1 MPVAARRGRPWLW
14 AAIVVCVL
22 MAAGV
27 GGVIVGRAIYGG
39 SGPLTEARAVVVP
52 RGGDADVA
60 RALRDA
66 GVIDDPTAF
75 RAAALA
81 TRSQGPL
88 HAGEL
93 QFPAHASIADVLL
106 ILRGARPVQHKVTIP
121 EGLTAA
127 QISRVLD
134 RADALTGDGVVP
146 AEGALLPETYT
157 FELGATRDSVAGRA
171 KSAMARAL
179 AQAWASRTAGL
190 PLADPGQLLVLA
202 SMVERETSKP
212 EERAHVAGVFINR
225 LRAGMRLQSD
235 PTVIYAVGGGLG
247 PLERSLTHADLSW
260 PNPYNTY
267 AVPGLPAGPIASPG
281 LASLAAAAKPDVT
294 DDLYFVADGSGGH
307 AFAKT
312 LEEHQR
318 NVSRWRALSAAP

>member
-1 MPVAARRGRPWLW
+1 MVEVRRRRPWLR
-14 AAIVVCVL
+14 AGIVVGLLLV
-22 MAAGV
+22 AGV
-27 GGVIVGRAIYGG
+27 AGLYEGRAIYGG
-39 SGPLTEARAVVVP
+39 SGPSAEARAVLVP

-66 GVIDDPTAF
+66 GVIDDVTAF

-93 QFPAHASIADVLL
+93 LFPARASIADVLL
-106 ILRGARPVQHKVTIP
+106 ILRGARPVQHRVTIP

-146 AEGALLPETYT
+146 AEGALLPETYI
-157 FELGATRDSVAGRA
+157 FERGASRA
-171 KSAMARAL
+171 SIASRARTAMTRAL

-190 PLADPGQLLVLA
+190 PLSDPGQLLVLA
-202 SMVERETSKP
+202 SMVERETAKP
-212 EERAHVAGVFINR
+212 DERAHVAGVFVNR

-247 PLERSLTHADLSW
+247 PLERGLTHADLSW

-267 AVPGLPAGPIASPG
+267 TVPGLPAGPIASPG
-281 LASLAAAAKPDVT
+281 LASLAAVAKPDVT

-312 LEEHQR
+312 LGEHQR
-318 NVSRWRALSAAP
+318 NVARWRAVPAAP